1 MTKKTLGQVIKKG
14 RAELRITQRQLADQ
28 VGVKPSHI
36 AYIEGGQRRPSIALL
51 KRIAEVLGL
60 NSRELLFLAHPEAR
74 FLVGE
79 RAPAPRTGKNSWLE
93 FERSSSL
100 LRRHQVTRAELKV
113 LKQISL
119 LEEITHPEHFV
130 FILNSIRQAA
140 VPED

>member
-1 MTKKTLGQVIKKG
+1 MIKKSLGAVIKNG
-14 RAELRITQRQLADQ
+14 RSQLRITQRDLASQ
-28 VGVKPSHI
+28 VGVKASHI

-51 KRIAEVLGL
+51 RRISEALGL
-60 NSRELLFLAHPEAR
+60 NPREVLFLAHPEAR
-74 FLVGE
+74 FLIGD
-79 RAPAPRTGKNSWLE
+79 RGSSQQRGKNSWQA
-93 FERSSSL
+93 FERNSSL
-100 LRRHQVTRAELKV
+100 LRQHKVRPAELKV